1 MTFTENLYLKRQL
14 KQLQEENLKLKQILS
29 EADILGGDIVDA
41 FMGSTK
47 RGSTKNPPKAEQG
60 TPPASDILGG
70 EIVDRFMRN
79 TKPLNKMTQEEA
91 FQEGVN
97 HAREHKGLRTPD
109 HYFNNKDFVAGF
121 NSVT

>member
-1 MTFTENLYLKRQL
+1 MSSFTENLYLKRQL
-14 KQLQEENLKLKQILS
+14 KQLQEENRKLKQILS
-29 EADILGGDIVDA
+29 EAD
-41 FMGSTK
+41 
-47 RGSTKNPPKAEQG
+47 E
-60 TPPASDILGG
+60 PASRSPDLNNLMGIFSKF
-70 EIVDRFMRN
+70 DRSSKAMG
-79 TKPLNKMTQEEA
+79 KMTPEEA